1 MEKGGKMTKEQW
13 LNQTIQ
19 FDTWGRP
26 PSLADVPLTYGSR
39 EKAFK
44 LRRYDEAEIILR
56 FNLERYPDSWNVYD
70 SMGELQLKMG
80 NMGIA
85 EGLYVK
91 SLD

>member
-1 MEKGGKMTKEQW
+1 MDKE
-13 LNQTIQ
+13 
-19 FDTWGRP
+19 
-26 PSLADVPLTYGSR
+26 
-39 EKAFK
+39 
-44 LRRYDEAEIILR
+44 RYEEAEIILR

-91 SLD
+91 SLDLNPDNISAKNALRKLKEHTTNKIQ